1 MTKEKVSVKS
11 QGEVKCNSS
20 LVWQKLIEFG
30 GTEKFVPELI
40 EKTIAEGVGIGS
52 IRTIYLKGGGVI
64 IEKFTSL
71 NVEKMEMKFII
82 ISTPMPIENYE
93 GIFTVKNIDDVLCFV
108 LFESIFEV
116 NPQQKVEISKV
127 IKDFQTVF
135 ISNLDK

>member
-1 MTKEKVSVKS
+1 MSKEKVIVKS
-11 QGEVKCNSS
+11 QAVVKSQSS
-20 LVWQKLIEFG
+20 IVWQKLINFG

-40 EKTIAEGVGIGS
+40 EKVILEGNGVGS
-52 IRTIYLKGGGVI
+52 IRTIHIKGGGVI

-93 GIFTVKNIDDVLCFV
+93 GIFTVTNIDDASCSV
-108 LFESIFEV
+108 LFESIYEV
-116 NPQQKVEISKV
+116 SPQQKNEMGDA
-127 IKDFQTVF
+127 IKNFQKVF